1 MFVQPADGLLQL
13 LLLRLG
19 QDVGE
24 LVAGLQEHAED
35 ALVQL
40 AEEVLQA
47 FTEGQGEHGFI
58 CGMAGKCRNSV
69 IECQDEP
76 W

>member
-1 MFVQPADGLLQL
+1 MFVEPADGLLQL
-13 LLLRLG
+13 LLLCLG
-19 QDVGE
+19 EDVRE
-24 LVAGLQEHAED
+24 LVAGLQEHAQD

-47 FTEGQGEHGFI
+47 SQRVSGNTVFHGMVVF
-58 CGMAGKCRNSV
+58 RNSV
-69 IECQDEP
+69 IKYQDEP